1 MRPACSQ
8 PVALRVS
15 TVDGLE
21 GLRGIEGEWTALLQ
35 KTDNTLPFL
44 LPEWLATW
52 WDVFHQ
58 DRLLLR
64 DSLRVKV
71 VRRDSGELVGVVP
84 LMLTER
90 PRVGPVRSRVLG
102 FLGADRYI
110 TEQRAP
116 ILARGCERE
125 IARALA
131 TDLLAENAW
140 NWVAWEGLQRDSEFA
155 LELERALPLRWGAHD
170 TAHLLTMARTWDE
183 FRGGLK
189 RNIKE
194 SLRRCYNSLKRDN
207 LEPRLSVA
215 ESRADVGR
223 ALETFFDLHTARSRQ
238 VETVGHP
245 DRFADP
251 RARRFLVQVCAHL
264 ADRGIARVF
273 TLHVDGRA
281 VAARIGFQLPGCL
294 YLYYSG
300 FDPAW
305 SKYSVMTT
313 AVAEALKYAIER
325 RIPRVHLSMGIDT
338 SKSRWGPETVQYE
351 QAIWVKPG
359 VASTAALRLYSWGR
373 SDGRVRRALD
383 RFLPK
388 RYFD

>member
-1 MRPACSQ
+1 M
-8 PVALRVS
+8 ALRVS
-15 TVDGLE
+15 TIEDAE
-21 GLRGIEGEWTALLQ
+21 ELRRVEGEWAALLEHAG
-35 KTDNTLPFL
+35 NTLPFL

-71 VRRDSGELVGVVP
+71 VRRDSGELVGVIP

-90 PRVGPVRSRVLG
+90 PRLGPFRSRVLG

-131 TDLLAENAW
+131 KDLFAENAW
-140 NWVAWEGLQRDSEFA
+140 NWISWEGLQRESEFA
-155 LELERALPLRWGAHD
+155 LELERALPLRWGTHD
-170 TAHLLTMARTWDE
+170 TAHLLEMAPTWDE
-183 FRGGLK
+183 FKGGLK

-194 SLRRCYNSLKRDN
+194 SLRRCYNSLKRDH
-207 LEPRLSVA
+207 LTARLAVA
-215 ESRADVGR
+215 ESPADVGR
-223 ALETFFDLHTARSRQ
+223 ALETFFELHTARSRQ

-245 DRFADP
+245 DRFAGP
-251 RARRFLVQVCAHL
+251 HARRFLVQVCAHL
-264 ADRGIARVF
+264 AARGIARVF
-273 TLHVDGRA
+273 TLQVDGRA
-281 VAARIGFQLPGCL
+281 VASRIGFQLPGCL

-305 SKYSVMTT
+305 GKYSVMTT
-313 AVAEALKYAIER
+313 AVAEALKYAIEHGVA
-325 RIPRVHLSMGIDT
+325 RVHLSMGVDT
-338 SKSRWGPETVQYE
+338 SKSRWGPVTVKYE

-359 VASTAALRLYSWGR
+359 WASEAALRLYSWGR
-373 SDGRVRRALD
+373 SDGAARRVLG

-388 RYFD
+388 RHVD

>member
-1 MRPACSQ
+1 M
-8 PVALRVS
+8 ALRVS
-15 TVDGLE
+15 TIEEPE
-21 GLRGIEGEWTALLQ
+21 GLRRIEGEWTGLLEQ
-35 KTDNTLPFL
+35 TGNTLPFL

-52 WDVFHQ
+52 WDVFRQ
-58 DRLLLR
+58 DRVLLR
-64 DSLRVKV
+64 DSLRTKV
-71 VRRDSGELVGVVP
+71 VRRDSGALVGVVP

-90 PRVGPVRSRVLG
+90 PGWGPVRSSALG

-116 ILARGCERE
+116 ILARGWECE

-131 TDLLAENAW
+131 TDLVREGTW
-140 NWVAWEGLQRDSEFA
+140 NWITWEGLQRDSDFA
-155 LELERALPLRWGAHD
+155 RELERALPLRWGAQD
-170 TAHLLTMARTWDE
+170 TAHLLKMSRTWEE

-207 LEPRLSVA
+207 LTARLLVA
-215 ESRADVGR
+215 ESPAEVAR
-223 ALETFFDLHTARSRQ
+223 ALETFFELHAARARQ

-245 DRFADP
+245 DRFAHP
-251 RARRFLVQVCAHL
+251 RARRFLEQVCARL
-264 ADRGIARVF
+264 AERGITRVF
-273 TLHVDGRA
+273 TLQVDGRP

-305 SKYSVMTT
+305 GQYSVMTT
-313 AVAEALKYAIER
+313 TVAEALKYAIDR
-325 RIPRVHLSMGIDT
+325 GVPQVHLSMGVDT
-338 SKSRWGPETVQYE
+338 SKSRWGPETITYQQGV
-351 QAIWVKPG
+351 WVRPG
-359 VASTAALRLYSWGR
+359 WASEAALRLYSWGR
-373 SDGRVRRALD
+373 SGGVARRALD

-388 RYFD
+388 RYVD